1 MLVKG
6 NEGKLLA
13 KRPKS
18 KGPPIAALAAAPDDI
33 ALEVNPKPAA
43 AVAPNAT
50 GAAAGGATELTPKDD
65 DDELEKEAA
74 AAAGQLTGD
83 DTNAGAELVTD
94 GTEPPK
100 TANGE
105 EISAAELELTG
116 AGPPNNGAVTVLPD
130 DTPPEIPSCWEE
142 NGFTKLTAAVAPN
155 ASGAAA
161 GGAMELKPKGG
172 DELEKEAAAAAGQL
186 TGDDTNAGA
195 ELASDGTEPP
205 KTANGEETTAAELEL
220 TGAGP
225 PNKGAATAPPDDTPL
240 EKPSCSDEN
249 GLGLWD

>member
-1 MLVKG
+1 MTGDGAK

-13 KRPKS
+13 KRPKA
-18 KGPPIAALAAAPDDI
+18 KGSPIATLAAAPEGI
-33 ALEVNPKPAA
+33 VPAPEITPKPAA

-50 GAAAGGATELTPKDD
+50 GAAAGGATELKPKGG

-105 EISAAELELTG
+105 E
-116 AGPPNNGAVTVLPD
+116 
-130 DTPPEIPSCWEE
+130 
-142 NGFTKLTAAVAPN
+142 
-155 ASGAAA
+155 
-161 GGAMELKPKGG
+161 
-172 DELEKEAAAAAGQL
+172 
-186 TGDDTNAGA
+186 
-195 ELASDGTEPP
+195 
-205 KTANGEETTAAELEL
+205 TTAAELEL

-225 PNKGAATAPPDDTPL
+225 PNKGAATAPPDVTP
-240 EKPSCSDEN
+240 PEN
-249 GLGLWD
+249 PNR

>member
-50 GAAAGGATELTPKDD
+50 GAAAGGAKELKLKGG

-83 DTNAGAELVTD
+83 DTNAGAELAT
-94 GTEPPK
+94 
-100 TANGE
+100 
-105 EISAAELELTG
+105 
-116 AGPPNNGAVTVLPD
+116 
-130 DTPPEIPSCWEE
+130 
-142 NGFTKLTAAVAPN
+142 
-155 ASGAAA
+155 
-161 GGAMELKPKGG
+161 
-172 DELEKEAAAAAGQL
+172 
-186 TGDDTNAGA
+186 
-195 ELASDGTEPP
+195 DGTEPP
-205 KTANGEETTAAELEL
+205 KTANGEETTAAELER
-220 TGAGP
+220 TSAGP
-225 PNKGAATAPPDDTPL
+225 PNKGAATAPPDVTP
-240 EKPSCSDEN
+240 PEN
-249 GLGLWD
+249 PNR